1 MLLNPHRF
9 GSGGQSWN
17 AVLSWVHANPSTG
30 WTGYTF
36 RVRVAKSLLTTHGTE
51 ARITISTGPS
61 PGSNLEVC
69 HIGFGSESGDA
80 FDFDSTPTQVKFG
93 GANGFSIAASTDFLS
108 DPIALVVDGTRDIVL
123 AGYASAGGSFAGK
136 ALFSGWSTYFK
147 LNSDTATVNAFGY
160 APAAGGIGEG
170 AHAMTKIE
178 VR

>member
-1 MLLNPHRF
+1 MLLNPYRF
-9 GSGGQSWN
+9 GSGGQPWN
-17 AVLSWVHANPSTG
+17 MVLSWVHTDSSTG

-36 RVRVAKSLLTTHGTE
+36 RVRVSKSLLTTHGTE

-69 HIGFGSESGDA
+69 HIGFGAESGNT

-93 GANGFSIAASTDFLS
+93 GANGFSIAASTEFLS
-108 DPIALVVDGTRDIVL
+108 DPIALVVDGTRDIIL

-136 ALFSGWSTYFK
+136 AFFSGWSTYYK
-147 LNSDTATVNAFGY
+147 AGSDTATVDASGY
-160 APAAGGIGEG
+160 GAASGGIGSG
-170 AHAMTKIE
+170 ASAMTKIE